1 MEGKKVHM
9 ALLYDFY
16 GDLLTEKQ
24 RRLFDLYHNDDLSLS
39 EIAELEG
46 ISRQG
51 VRDVLVRAEAQLTE
65 TEEKTGIIRR
75 YMEQQGDIAA
85 IENLAREILALNDT
99 RFKNGRLTEL
109 ANSILERLQFM
120 KD

>member
-16 GDLLTEKQ
+16 GELLTEKQ

-51 VRDVLVRAEAQLTE
+51 VRDVLVRAENQLTVF
-65 TEEKTGIIRR
+65 EEKTGIIRR
-75 YMEQQGDIAA
+75 YLKQQNDIAA
-85 IENLAREILALNDT
+85 MEDLCQELLALNNT

-109 ANSILERLQFM
+109 TNGILERLQRI

>member
-1 MEGKKVHM
+1 MEDKKVHM
-9 ALLYDFY
+9 ALLFDFY

-51 VRDVLVRAEAQLTE
+51 VRDGLVRAENLLQE

-75 YMEQQGDIAA
+75 YMELQSDISLV
-85 IENLAREILALNDT
+85 EGYAREILALNDT

-109 ANSILERLQFM
+109 ANNILNRLQFM

>member
-9 ALLYDFY
+9 ALLFDFY
-16 GDLLTEKQ
+16 GELLTEKQ
-24 RRLFDLYHNDDLSLS
+24 QRFFDLYHNDDLSLS

-65 TEEKTGIIRR
+65 TEEKIGMIRR
-75 YMEQQGDIAA
+75 FMELQSDVSM
-85 IENLAREILALNDT
+85 IENYAREILALNDS

-109 ANSILERLQFM
+109 ASGILDRLQFM